1 MPLQHSEASG
11 VADIV
16 FSCTPFSSSRT
27 IPLAEQTAPRIADI
41 VQVTGVTSDQTM
53 HSSSSLVLAEMMR
66 AKYLL
71 DVYDDRKLVVEALDD
86 QSESLNKL
94 KSLVICMINA
104 VEEMDAHLVRVFP
117 INDGHLLDDV
127 DDLE

>member
-71 DVYDDRKLVVEALDD
+71 DVYDDRKLVPPPCETFW
-86 QSESLNKL
+86 S
-94 KSLVICMINA
+94 
-104 VEEMDAHLVRVFP
+104 P
-117 INDGHLLDDV
+117 LLYWNSSSSKM
-127 DDLE
+127 L